1 MTRALTISMKTLVS
15 TLVVC
20 LPLALAAQEPNPT
33 SAGPQNTPGSNPIF
47 RVQVVSRSVP
57 AISYRD
63 RSGWTKIDF
72 QGTSIAPQAKG
83 NAEVNSRLGH
93 MEIKF
98 NVKNLPAATSFGSLY
113 LTYVLW
119 AITPDGH
126 AANLGEVVVDSN
138 GNYNGDVTTD
148 LQAFGL
154 IITAEPYFAVSQ
166 PSDVV
171 VMENVVRNDTLGKIE
186 TVDAKY
192 ELLPRGQY
200 TYHVPETKLRPV
212 DLNSSKK
219 SPLELYEAQNAV
231 NIAQYARADQFASDV
246 YQNASTLLNQAEDYL
261 ARKQWKPADMT
272 AKEATQ
278 KAEDARVISLR
289 RQEQAALQQE
299 REDAAA
305 RQAAA
310 QQQAEQ
316 ARLQAEADARAKQ
329 QAEEQAE
336 REAQQRAAAEQAKA
350 EADAARAQA
359 DAANQRAQQ
368 SAEEANRLRDQ
379 AIQERN
385 ALREQL
391 LQQFNAVLPTRETPR
406 GLVVN
411 MSDVLFDFN
420 KYTLKE
426 NAKLALAKIS
436 GIIISHPGLNLVV
449 EGYTDSIGSDEYN
462 QHLSEERAD
471 TVRDFLLSQGV
482 NPQNMTAV
490 GYGKAYPV
498 ASNDT
503 NAGRALNRRVELV
516 VSGEVIG
523 VKIGVTPGQSGAMQT
538 PGATPGP
545 GMSQQPGAGTPTPQ
559 NPPQR

>member
-1 MTRALTISMKTLVS
+1 MKLIVSALA
-15 TLVVC
+15 VC
-20 LPLALAAQEPNPT
+20 LPLALCAQETNPT
-33 SAGPQNTPGSNPIF
+33 QSVGQQNPPGANPIF
-47 RVQVVSRSVP
+47 RVQVVSRSV
-57 AISYRD
+57 AAVSYRN

-72 QGTSIAPQAKG
+72 QGTSLAPQAKG
-83 NAEVNSRLGH
+83 SAEVNSRLGH

-98 NVKNLPAATSFGSLY
+98 NVKNLPAASSFGPLF

-119 AITPDGH
+119 GITPDGH
-126 AANLGEVVVDSN
+126 ASNLGEVVVDSN
-138 GNYNGDVTTD
+138 GNFSGDVTSD

-154 IITAEPYFAVSQ
+154 IITAEPYFSVRQ

-171 VMENVVRNDTLGKIE
+171 VMENVVRTDTLGKIE

-200 TYHVPETKLRPV
+200 TYQVPEAQLHPV

-231 NIAQYARADQFASDV
+231 QIAQYARSDQYASDV
-246 YQNASTLLNQAEDYL
+246 YQNATQLLNQAEDYE
-261 ARKQWKPADMT
+261 ARKEWKPAIMT
-272 AKEATQ
+272 AKEAAQ

-289 RQEQAALQQE
+289 RQEQEALAKE
-299 REDAAA
+299 RADAAA

-310 QQQAEQ
+310 QQAADE

-329 QAEEQAE
+329 AAEEQAQ
-336 REAQQRAAAEQAKA
+336 REAAQRAAAEQAKA

-359 DAANQRAQQ
+359 DAASQRAQQ
-368 SAEEANRLRDQ
+368 SAEEANRLRAQ
-379 AIQERN
+379 AEQERN

-391 LQQFNAVLPTRETPR
+391 LQQFNAVLPTRESPR

-411 MSDVLFDFN
+411 MSDVLFDVN

-436 GIIISHPGLNLVV
+436 GIVISHPGLNLVV
-449 EGYTDSIGSDEYN
+449 EGYTDSTGGDEYN

-471 TVRDFLLSQGV
+471 TVRDFLLTQGV
-482 NPQNMTAV
+482 NPQSLTAV
-490 GYGKAYPV
+490 GYGKQYPV

-503 NAGRALNRRVELV
+503 REGRALNRRVELV

-523 VKIGVTPGQSGAMQT
+523 VKIGVAPGQGSTLQT
-538 PGATPGP
+538 PGT
-545 GMSQQPGAGTPTPQ
+545 MPQ
-559 NPPQR
+559 TAPQAPPQQ

>member
-1 MTRALTISMKTLVS
+1 MKTLAS
-15 TLVVC
+15 ALVVS
-20 LPLALAAQEPNPT
+20 LPLALCAQETNPT
-33 SAGPQNTPGSNPIF
+33 QSVSQQPPPAATSNPIF
-47 RVQVVSRSVP
+47 RVQVVSRSV
-57 AISYRD
+57 AAVSYRD

-72 QGTSIAPQAKG
+72 QGTSLAPQAKG
-83 NAEVNSRLGH
+83 RADVNSRLGH
-93 MEIKF
+93 MEVKF
-98 NVKNLPAATSFGSLY
+98 EVKNLPPAQSFGPLF
-113 LTYVLW
+113 LTYVFW
-119 AITPDGH
+119 AITPEGH
-126 AANLGEVVVDSN
+126 ASNLGEVVIDSG
-138 GNYNGDVTTD
+138 GNFNGDVTTD

-154 IITAEPYFAVSQ
+154 IITAEPYFAVRQ

-186 TVDAKY
+186 TVNANY

-200 TYHVPETKLRPV
+200 TYHVPETQLHAV
-212 DLNSSKK
+212 DLNSNKK

-231 NIAQYARADQFASDV
+231 DIARYARADQYASDIF
-246 YQNASTLLNQAEDYL
+246 QDATTLLNQAEDYE
-261 ARKQWKPADMT
+261 ARKEWKPAIMT
-272 AKEATQ
+272 AKEAAQ
-278 KAEDARVISLR
+278 KAEDARTISLR

-310 QQQAEQ
+310 QHQAEE
-316 ARLQAEADARAKQ
+316 ARLQAEADARARQ
-329 QAEEQAE
+329 QAEEQSE
-336 REAQQRAAAEQAKA
+336 RDAQQRAAAEQARA
-350 EADAARAQA
+350 DADAARAQA
-359 DAANQRAQQ
+359 SAEAQRADQ
-368 SAEEANRLRDQ
+368 AAAEANRLRDQ
-379 AIQERN
+379 AVQERN

-391 LQQFNAVLPTRETPR
+391 LQQFNAVLPTRETAR

-436 GIIISHPGLNLVV
+436 GIVISHPGLNLVV
-449 EGYTDSIGSDEYN
+449 EGYTDSIGGDEYN

-471 TVRDFLLSQGV
+471 TVRDFLLSQGL
-482 NPQNMTAV
+482 NPQSMTAV

-523 VKIGVTPGQSGAMQT
+523 VKIGVTPGQSSMQ
-538 PGATPGP
+538 GP
-545 GMSQQPGAGTPTPQ
+545 GMSQQATPAPPQQ